1 MHSKLGEFSI
11 YFYLIFFHGT
21 ILQPKTSF
29 KLSYTANIFTSLSA
43 PYDRFNSS
51 PSIITI
57 SFICIWESYFN
68 WSEESWKTQHTGH

>member
-51 PSIITI
+51 PCNHNN
-57 SFICIWESYFN
+57 FFYLHLRELL
-68 WSEESWKTQHTGH
+68 